1 MMKYRLVTPGPA
13 MVPAETL
20 LELAKPVRHHRTAE
34 NKALIAE
41 AMDLLKKVMMTSND
55 VVILTSSGTGA
66 METAVAN
73 FIQPGDTAIA
83 IVAGKWGERWAEL
96 CKSFG
101 ANLVT
106 LTAEYGKVVTPDQLA
121 AALNQHPKTVAVY
134 ATLCDT
140 STAVAHDIEA
150 MGRIVAGTSA
160 VFAVDGISGL
170 GAMEC
175 RTDDWKIDLMV
186 TGSQKALM
194 LPPGL
199 AYLAVSEKAK
209 KVLEGNAH
217 PRTYYFNLKQYLK
230 SASAKDTPYTPA
242 HTLIAAQVQS
252 LRLMLEEGLEKV
264 WANSSMMSRAL
275 LKAVDALGLKSLAER
290 PATALTAVLAPAGID
305 AEAWAKLLEKKYQVK
320 VAGGQGSLKGKI
332 IRIAHMGYVDALD
345 LLGIVA
351 AMEWSLKEL
360 GHPVELGKAVAVA
373 ARSLGEDLVTR

>member
-34 NKALIAE
+34 NKALVAE
-41 AMDLLKKVMMTSND
+41 AMDLLKRVMMTSND
-55 VVILTSSGTGA
+55 VVLLTSSGTGA

-73 FIQPGDTAIA
+73 FIKPGDTAIA

-106 LTAEYGKVVTPDQLA
+106 LSAEYGKVVTPDQLA
-121 AALNQHPKTVAVY
+121 AALKQHPNTVAVY
-134 ATLCDT
+134 GTLCDT

-150 MGRIVAGTSA
+150 MGKIVAATPA
-160 VFAVDGISGL
+160 LFAVDGISGL

-175 RTDDWKIDLMV
+175 RTDDWHIDLMV

-199 AYLAVSEKAK
+199 AYLAVSAKAK
-209 KVLEGNAH
+209 KVLESN
-217 PRTYYFNLKQYLK
+217 PTPPTYYFNLKQYLK
-230 SASAKDTPYTPA
+230 SAAAKDTPYTPA

-264 WANSSMMSRAL
+264 WANSTMMSRAL
-275 LKAVDALGLKSLAER
+275 LKAVEALGLKSLAER
-290 PATALTAVLAPAGID
+290 PATALTAVLAPSGID

-332 IRIAHMGYVDALD
+332 IRIAHMGYVDPLD

-360 GHPVELGKAVAVA
+360 GHPVELGKAVAIA
-373 ARSLGEDLVTR
+373 TKSLGEDLAKG